1 MQPFE
6 LSRVPAIF
14 FGAGCLSRLGREV
27 AARLAPGGAVMI
39 IADPAMRSLGWTDRV
54 TDMLAAKEIR
64 NAVYA
69 EFKGEP
75 KVSEIDRATAAARD
89 LSAGLVVG
97 IGGGSA
103 LDTAKLV
110 AATTRSGLSA
120 AAYALC
126 DTPLPLDA
134 LPVIAIP
141 STAGTGSEV
150 TRTSVFALE
159 SGVKT
164 WAWGDPLKPVA
175 ALLDPELTLTLPP
188 PLTAATALDALVHA
202 IEAATNARRNAGND
216 LFCHR
221 AINLITRN
229 LERAIKDGSDMA
241 ARGALLLGSCYAG
254 IAIDNG
260 GTALAHNISHAVA
273 ALAPIAHGR
282 ATALAMLATMDWVA
296 EAVPEAFAAVSQA
309 MGETPE
315 PDAAVSAFAHV
326 VRASGLKISLRDD
339 GLELNRPELLAA
351 QMAQPQ
357 NAPMRKATVRPV
369 RDEDL
374 VMLAQRF
381 YGLADGWR

>member
-1 MQPFE
+1 
-6 LSRVPAIF
+6 
-14 FGAGCLSRLGREV
+14 
-27 AARLAPGGAVMI
+27 MI
-39 IADPAMRSLGWTDRV
+39 IADPVMEKLGWTERIV
-54 TDMLAAKEIR
+54 AMLAETEIR
-64 NAVYA
+64 AAVYA
-69 EFKGEP
+69 DLAGEP
-75 KVSEIDRATAAARD
+75 KVAEIDRATAAARA
-89 LSAGLVVG
+89 LPAELIIG

-126 DTPLPLDA
+126 DTPLPGDA

-150 TRTSVFALE
+150 TRTSVFALN

-175 ALLDPELTLTLPP
+175 ALLDPELTASLPA

-202 IEAATNARRNAGND
+202 IEAATNARRNPGTD
-216 LFCHR
+216 LYCHR
-221 AINLITRN
+221 AIGLISRN
-229 LERAIKDGSDMA
+229 LEAAIKDGSDLA
-241 ARGALLLGSCYAG
+241 ARGGLLLGSCYAG

-296 EAVPEAFAAVSQA
+296 AAVPEAFAGVAQA
-309 MGETPE
+309 MGEAAEPE
-315 PDAAVSAFAHV
+315 ERWRPFAGWCGRVASRSRSATTGS
-326 VRASGLKISLRDD
+326 RSTGRTCWQRRWLD
-339 GLELNRPELLAA
+339 
-351 QMAQPQ
+351 
-357 NAPMRKATVRPV
+357 RKMPRCGRRRCGRSATTTS
-369 RDEDL
+369 
-374 VMLAQRF
+374 
-381 YGLADGWR
+381 

>member
-1 MQPFE
+1 MKSFE

-14 FGAGCLSRLGREV
+14 FGAGSLKRLKRAVSE
-27 AARLAPGGAVMI
+27 RLAPGAAVMI
-39 IADPAMRSLGWTDRV
+39 IADPVMHKLGWTDRV
-54 TDMLAAKEIR
+54 VAMLAEAEFR
-64 NAVYA
+64 TAVHA
-69 EFKGEP
+69 DFKGEP
-75 KVSEIDRATAAARD
+75 KVSEIDRATAAARA
-89 LSAGLVVG
+89 LAAELVVG

-110 AATTRSGLSA
+110 AATSRTGLSA

-126 DTPLPLDA
+126 DTPLPLDP
-134 LPVIAIP
+134 LPVIAVP

-175 ALLDPELTLTLPP
+175 ALLDPELALSLPP

-202 IEAATNARRNAGND
+202 IEAATNARRNPGND
-216 LFCHR
+216 LYCHR
-221 AINLITRN
+221 AISLISRN
-229 LERAIKDGSDMA
+229 LETAITDGTDLA
-241 ARGALLLGSCYAG
+241 ARGGLLLASCYAG
-254 IAIDNG
+254 IAIDNA

-282 ATALAMLATMDWVA
+282 ATALAMLATIDWVA
-296 EAVPEAFAAVSQA
+296 EAVPEAFAGVAEA
-309 MGETPE
+309 MGEASE
-315 PDAAVSAFAHV
+315 PQAAVAAFARL

-339 GLELNRPELLAA
+339 GLQLNRPDLLAA
-351 QMAQPQ
+351 QMAAPQ

-369 RDEDL
+369 RDDDL
-374 VMLAQRF
+374 LMLAQRF
-381 YGLADGWR
+381 YGLADAWP

>member
-1 MQPFE
+1 MQSFE

-14 FGAGCLSRLGREV
+14 FGAGCHKRLKREV
-27 AARLAPGGAVMI
+27 AARIAPGGAVMI
-39 IADPAMRSLGWTDRV
+39 IADPVMQKLGWTDRIV
-54 TDMLAAKEIR
+54 ATLAETGIR
-64 NAVYA
+64 TAVHA
-69 EFKGEP
+69 DLAGEP
-75 KVSEIDRATAAARD
+75 KVAEIDRATAAARA
-89 LSAGLVVG
+89 LPAELIIG

-126 DTPLPLDA
+126 DTPLPGDA
-134 LPVIAIP
+134 LPVIALP

-150 TRTSVFALE
+150 TRTSVFALN

-175 ALLDPELTLTLPP
+175 ALLDPELTATLPA

-202 IEAATNARRNAGND
+202 IEAATNARRNPGTD
-216 LFCHR
+216 LYCHR
-221 AINLITRN
+221 AIGLISRN
-229 LERAIKDGSDMA
+229 LEAAIKDGSDLA
-241 ARGALLLGSCYAG
+241 ARGGLLLGSCYAG

-296 EAVPEAFAAVSQA
+296 AAVPEAFAGVAQA
-309 MGETPE
+309 MGEAAEPE
-315 PDAAVSAFAHV
+315 AAVAVFGRV

-339 GLELNRPELLAA
+339 GLELNRPDLLAA
-351 QMAQPQ
+351 QMARPE

-369 RDEDL
+369 GDDDL
-374 VMLAQRF
+374 LMLAQRF
-381 YGLADGWR
+381 YRLADARQ

>member
-14 FGAGCLSRLGREV
+14 FGPGCLARLGREV
-27 AARLAPGGAVMI
+27 AARVAPGGAVMI
-39 IADPAMRSLGWTDRV
+39 VADPAMQSLGWTDRV
-54 TDMLAAKEIR
+54 TGMLAEKQIR
-64 NAVYA
+64 SAVYDD
-69 EFKGEP
+69 FKGEP
-75 KVSEIDRATAAARD
+75 KVSEIDRATAAARA
-89 LSAGLVVG
+89 LSAELVVG

-110 AATTRSGLSA
+110 AATARSGLSA

-134 LPVIAIP
+134 LPVIAVP
-141 STAGTGSEV
+141 STAGTGSEA

-164 WAWGDPLKPVA
+164 WAWGDPLKPVV

-216 LFCHR
+216 LYCHR
-221 AINLITRN
+221 AISLISRN
-229 LERAIKDGSDMA
+229 LERAIIDGSDMA

-296 EAVPEAFAAVSQA
+296 EAVPDAFAGVARA
-309 MGETPE
+309 MGEAPE
-315 PDAAVSAFAHV
+315 PEAAMWAFGRV

-339 GLELNRPELLAA
+339 GLELNRPDLLAA
-351 QMAQPQ
+351 QMSEPQ

-374 VMLAQRF
+374 LMLAQRF
-381 YGLADGWR
+381 YGLAERWR

>member
-14 FGAGCLSRLGREV
+14 FDAGCLGRLPREV
-27 AARLAPGGAVMI
+27 AARLAHGGAAMI
-39 IADPAMRSLGWTDRV
+39 IADPAMQSLGWTERV
-54 TDMLAAKEIR
+54 ARMLAEKQIR
-64 NAVYA
+64 TGIHAD
-69 EFKGEP
+69 FKGEP

-89 LSAGLVVG
+89 LGAELVVG

-175 ALLDPELTLTLPP
+175 ALLDPELTVTLPP

-216 LFCHR
+216 LYCHR
-221 AINLITRN
+221 AIGLISRN
-229 LERAIKDGSDMA
+229 LARAIEDGSDMA

-296 EAVPEAFAAVSQA
+296 EAVPDAFATVAQA
-309 MGETPE
+309 MGEPSQ
-315 PDAAVSAFAHV
+315 PAAAVSAFARV
-326 VRASGLKISLRDD
+326 VRGSGLKISLRDD

-374 VMLAQRF
+374 LMLAERF

>member
-1 MQPFE
+1 
-6 LSRVPAIF
+6 
-14 FGAGCLSRLGREV
+14 
-27 AARLAPGGAVMI
+27 
-39 IADPAMRSLGWTDRV
+39 V
-54 TDMLAAKEIR
+54 TGMLAEKQIR
-64 NAVYA
+64 SAVYA
-69 EFKGEP
+69 DFKGEP
-75 KVSEIDRATAAARD
+75 KVSEIDRATAAARA
-89 LSAGLVVG
+89 LSAELVVG

-110 AATTRSGLSA
+110 AATARSGLSA

-126 DTPLPLDA
+126 ETPLPLDA
-134 LPVIAIP
+134 LPVIAVP
-141 STAGTGSEV
+141 STAGTGSEA

-164 WAWGDPLKPVA
+164 WAWGDPLKPVV

-188 PLTAATALDALVHA
+188 ALTAATALDALVHA
-202 IEAATNARRNAGND
+202 IEAATNARRNPGND
-216 LFCHR
+216 LYCHR
-221 AINLITRN
+221 AIDLISHN
-229 LERAIKDGSDMA
+229 LERAIDDGSDMA

-254 IAIDNG
+254 IAIDNC

-296 EAVPEAFAAVSQA
+296 EAVPDAFAGVARA
-309 MGETPE
+309 MGEAPE
-315 PDAAVSAFAHV
+315 PEAAVSAFGRV

-339 GLELNRPELLAA
+339 GLELNRPDLLAA
-351 QMAQPQ
+351 QMSEPQ

-374 VMLAQRF
+374 LMLAQRF
-381 YGLADGWR
+381 YGLAERWR

>member
-14 FGAGCLSRLGREV
+14 FGPGCLKRLKREV
-27 AARLAPGGAVMI
+27 AERIAPGSAVMI
-39 IADPAMRSLGWTDRV
+39 IADPAMHKLGWTDRV
-54 TDMLAAKEIR
+54 SAMLAEAGMR
-64 NAVYA
+64 TALYA
-69 EFKGEP
+69 DFQGEP
-75 KVSEIDRATAAARD
+75 KVSEIDRAATAARTLEAE
-89 LSAGLVVG
+89 LVVG

-110 AATTRSGLSA
+110 AATTRSGISA

-159 SGVKT
+159 TGVKT

-202 IEAATNARRNAGND
+202 IEATTNARRNPGND
-216 LFCHR
+216 LYCHR
-221 AINLITRN
+221 AIDLISRN
-229 LERAIKDGSDMA
+229 LEPAVRDGSDLA
-241 ARGALLLGSCYAG
+241 ARSGLLLGSCYAG
-254 IAIDNG
+254 IAIDNA

-296 EAVPEAFAAVSQA
+296 EAVPEAFAGVARA
-309 MGETPE
+309 MGEAPE
-315 PDAAVSAFAHV
+315 PTAAVAGFARV
-326 VRASGLKISLRDD
+326 VRESGLEISLRGD
-339 GLELNRPELLAA
+339 GLELNRPDLLAA
-351 QMAQPQ
+351 QMARPE

-369 RDEDL
+369 RDDDL

-381 YGLADGWR
+381 YRLTDASR

>member
-134 LPVIAIP
+134 LQVIAIP

>member
-14 FGAGCLSRLGREV
+14 FGPGCLKRLKREV
-27 AARLAPGGAVMI
+27 AERIAPESAVMI
-39 IADPAMRSLGWTDRV
+39 IADPAMHKLGWTDRV
-54 TDMLAAKEIR
+54 SAMLAETGMR
-64 NAVYA
+64 TAVYA
-69 EFKGEP
+69 DFQGEP
-75 KVSEIDRATAAARD
+75 KVSEIDRAAAAART
-89 LSAGLVVG
+89 LEAELVVG

-110 AATTRSGLSA
+110 AAATRSGISA

-126 DTPLPLDA
+126 DTPLPRDA

-150 TRTSVFALE
+150 TRTSVFALQ

-202 IEAATNARRNAGND
+202 IEAATNARRSPGND
-216 LFCHR
+216 LYAHR
-221 AINLITRN
+221 AIDLISRN
-229 LERAIKDGSDMA
+229 LEPAVRDGSDLA
-241 ARGALLLGSCYAG
+241 ARGGLLLGSCYAG
-254 IAIDNG
+254 IAIDNA

-296 EAVPEAFAAVSQA
+296 EAVPEAFARVARA
-309 MGETPE
+309 MGEAPE
-315 PDAAVSAFAHV
+315 PAAAVAGFARI
-326 VRASGLKISLRDD
+326 VRGSGLKISLRGE
-339 GLELNRPELLAA
+339 GLELNRPDLLAA
-351 QMAQPQ
+351 HMARPE

-369 RDEDL
+369 RDDDL
-374 VMLAQRF
+374 LMLAQRF
-381 YGLADGWR
+381 YGLADTSR

>member
-14 FGAGCLSRLGREV
+14 FGPGCLGRLGREV
-27 AARLAPGGAVMI
+27 AARVAPGGAVMI
-39 IADPAMRSLGWTDRV
+39 IADPAMQSLGWTDRV
-54 TDMLAAKEIR
+54 TGMLAEKQIR
-64 NAVYA
+64 SAVYA
-69 EFKGEP
+69 DFKGEP
-75 KVSEIDRATAAARD
+75 KVSEIDRATAAARA
-89 LSAGLVVG
+89 LSTELVVG

-110 AATTRSGLSA
+110 AATARSGLSA

-126 DTPLPLDA
+126 ETPLPLDA
-134 LPVIAIP
+134 LPVIAVP
-141 STAGTGSEV
+141 STAGTGSEA

-164 WAWGDPLKPVA
+164 WAWGDPLKPVV

-216 LFCHR
+216 LYCHR
-221 AINLITRN
+221 AIGLISHN
-229 LERAIKDGSDMA
+229 LERAIDDGSDMA

-296 EAVPEAFAAVSQA
+296 EAVPDAFAGVARA
-309 MGETPE
+309 MGEAPE
-315 PDAAVSAFAHV
+315 PEAAVSAFGRV

-339 GLELNRPELLAA
+339 GLELNRPDLLAA
-351 QMAQPQ
+351 QMSEPQ

-374 VMLAQRF
+374 LMLAQRF
-381 YGLADGWR
+381 YGLAESWR